1 VIWKRFFSCLYI
13 ADFDKQWYKGL
24 FFTVFENVTLEMI
37 KNLMKM
43 TKPISFDD
51 AKKFYLEKENS
62 EKEFLDFTLLLGFKN
77 SDYDTEVRLSR
88 FI

>member
-1 VIWKRFFSCLYI
+1 
-13 ADFDKQWYKGL
+13 
-24 FFTVFENVTLEMI
+24 
-37 KNLMKM
+37 M
-43 TKPISFDD
+43 TKPISFDE